1 MVSVAATR
9 SAVLLAVDG
18 HAIEVEAHVADG
30 LVGMQITGLADTSV
44 GEARDRVRAA
54 VLNTGCV
61 WPNKRVTVG
70 LSPASLPKHGS
81 GLDLAIA
88 VSVLVASGQVPGPLD
103 AGTMWFGELALDG
116 RVRPVRG
123 VLIAALTALRSGCA
137 RLVVSRAD
145 LSVADL
151 VPGLQ
156 VVGVDSLAEALNL
169 LGAEVAE
176 PELFSVPEPAETIEE
191 SAELDFAQVK
201 GQEPAKFALQVA
213 AAGGHHCAML
223 GSPGF
228 GKTMLAERLPTIL
241 PPLGHEAA
249 VEVLAIASAISG
261 ARPRELPTVPP
272 FAAPHHT
279 ASYVSVIGGG
289 QALPVI
295 GLVTAAHRGVL
306 FLDEAPEFAVNVLDA
321 LRQPLESGRVVI
333 SRRTFHLDLP
343 ARFQLIVA
351 ANPCPCGHALDKN
364 PRCSCTPATRRRYLG
379 RISGPLLDRID
390 IRLKVGQPS
399 VAELDFADGVSRSS
413 ADMRAEV
420 CDARERAAHRLR
432 ETKWTTNADVPG
444 PAMREL
450 FPLPAEAGHELHRL
464 MRSVAGSA
472 RGVDRV
478 ARLSWTVCDLRGG
491 TAPTSEDVARAV
503 ELRGVNGEWPA

>member
-1 MVSVAATR
+1 MSVAATR

-18 HAIEVEAHVADG
+18 HAIEVEAHVSDG

-44 GEARDRVRAA
+44 GEAKDRVRAA
-54 VLNTGCV
+54 VLNTGCL

-70 LSPASLPKHGS
+70 LSPAALPKHGS

-88 VSVLVASGQVPGPLD
+88 VSVLVADGQVPGPLD
-103 AGTMWFGELALDG
+103 AETMWFGELALDG

-123 VLIAALTALRSGCA
+123 VLIAALTALRSGCR

-145 LSVADL
+145 VSVADL
-151 VPGLQ
+151 VQGLE
-156 VVGVDSLAEALNL
+156 VIGVDSLAEALNL
-169 LGAEVAE
+169 LGGEVAE
-176 PELFSVPEPAETIEE
+176 PELFSAPEPLPLDEE
-191 SAELDFAQVK
+191 PRLLDFAQVR
-201 GQEPAKFALQVA
+201 GQEPAKYALQVA

-241 PPLGHEAA
+241 PPLSDSAA
-249 VEVLAIASAISG
+249 VEVLAISSAMSG
-261 ARPRELPTVPP
+261 ARPRELPKVPP

-295 GLVTAAHRGVL
+295 GMVTAAHRGVL

-333 SRRTFHLDLP
+333 SRRTFNLELP

-351 ANPCPCGHALDKN
+351 ANPCPCGHAMDKN

-399 VAELDFADGVSRSS
+399 VADLDFGAPAGRSS
-413 ADMRAEV
+413 AELREEV
-420 CDARERAAHRLR
+420 CEARARAAVRLR
-432 ETKWTTNADVPG
+432 DTKWNTNAEVPG

-450 FPLPAEAGHELHRL
+450 FPLPPAAGHELHRL
-464 MRSVAGSA
+464 LRAVPGSA
-472 RGVDRV
+472 RGVDRI
-478 ARLSWTVCDLRGG
+478 ARLAWTVCDLRGG
-491 TAPTSEDVARAV
+491 ETPTPEDVARAV
-503 ELRGVNGEWPA
+503 ELRNVSGEWPA